1 MTLETLVSKA
11 LTTTKKWWK
20 WILGGVIVLVV
31 LLVIWRLKRQKAEI
45 TRLQAEKAAFEEKA
59 KDLKLQ
65 AQNEKNAAIA
75 QAFRE
80 EAEHALEQAKIR
92 DAQLV
97 GMEADYKAQQEAVDK
112 AQNWKEL
119 DAQARGG
126 GK

>member
-1 MTLETLVSKA
+1 MLETLVSKA
-11 LTTTKKWWK
+11 LATTKKWWK
-20 WILGGVIVLVV
+20 WILGGVIVLVI
-31 LLVIWRLKRQKAEI
+31 LLVIWRMKRQKAEI

>member
-1 MTLETLVSKA
+1 MLETLVSKA
-11 LTTTKKWWK
+11 LATTKKWWK
-20 WILGGVIVLVV
+20 WILGGIVVLVV
-31 LLVIWRLKRQKAEI
+31 FLVIWRMKRQKAEI
-45 TRLQAEKAAFEEKA
+45 TRLRAEKATFEEKA

-97 GMEADYKAQQEAVDK
+97 GMEADYKKQQEAVDK

>member
-1 MTLETLVSKA
+1 MLLHNLINKA
-11 LTTTKKWWK
+11 LSTTKKWWK
-20 WILGGVIVLVV
+20 WILGGVIVLVI
-31 LLVIWRLKRQKAEI
+31 LLVIWRMKRQKAEI
-45 TRLQAEKAAFEEKA
+45 ARLRAEKAAFEEKA

-75 QAFRE
+75 QALRE
-80 EAEHALEQAKIR
+80 EAEYALEEVKTR

-97 GMEADYKAQQEAVDK
+97 SLEADYKAQQEAVGR